1 MGTVPLFHRVTQAVS
16 GLEKTPKTLWMV
28 SNADS
33 ERPLSP
39 CLMSHPGAS
48 LFHRAAVSPFH
59 CPTRCLT
66 VFQVTQWCSDRQLR
80 RFLASARGD
89 MLASRRHLCCGR

>member
-1 MGTVPLFHRVTQAVS
+1 MAGGNPIAGIGGRHSRLLLGVSHCPMGTVPLLYRVTQAVS
-16 GLEKTPKTLWMV
+16 GLAKPPKTQWLV
-28 SNADS
+28 SNAES

-59 CPTRCLT
+59 CP
-66 VFQVTQWCSDRQLR
+66 
-80 RFLASARGD
+80 AP
-89 MLASRRHLCCGR
+89 